1 LCCSKFDIDGFVQTK
16 IGPDV
21 IRQAPIS
28 MRAGHVLDAHNFTEC
43 CRTDT
48 ASRAGLGYHALGWW
62 GKFSGKVSS

>member
-1 LCCSKFDIDGFVQTK
+1 
-16 IGPDV
+16 
-21 IRQAPIS
+21 

-43 CRTDT
+43 CRSDT